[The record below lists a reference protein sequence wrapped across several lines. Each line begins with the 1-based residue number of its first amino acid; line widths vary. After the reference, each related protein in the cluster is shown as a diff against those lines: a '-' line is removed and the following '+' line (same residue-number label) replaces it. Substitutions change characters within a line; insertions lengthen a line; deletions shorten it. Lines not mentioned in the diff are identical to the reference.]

1 MNKFIEYI
9 KNKINGSKMTGYV
22 IVIALAALLVI
33 LVSNMFSTSSQQD
46 LGQEVPRLE
55 LESEPES
62 TEVNSHEGGAT
73 SDVEVLEQS
82 YKKQLESML
91 ENINGVSEVTVMVNL
106 DSTNVKVYEKNLIH
120 GQQQTEEND
129 RNGGTRQIEDS
140 TEETQTV
147 IIRQGDKE
155 SPVLVQT
162 KKPQVRG
169 VLVTAK
175 GVEKATVKQWVVEAV
190 SRVLDVPT
198 HRVSVMP
205 KN

>member
-1 MNKFIEYI
+1 
-9 KNKINGSKMTGYV
+9 MTGYV

-175 GVEKATVKQWVVEAV
+175 GIEKATVKQWVVEAV